1 MKKIIFIVFILI
13 NGYLY
18 ADNNIRIEIHNVTIN
33 GGKVYV
39 GIYFNEMAYRNQ
51 SQNMIVEIGPINS
64 IISINL
70 NLPDGEYVLD
80 AYQDTNNNGILD
92 FGIFNIPKEPI
103 GITNYNGGIPG
114 NFNRHKVLI
123 NNRTEFV
130 RINLR

>member
-18 ADNNIRIEIHNVTIN
+18 ADNNIRIEIHDVTIN

-51 SQNMIVEIGPINS
+51 SQNMIVEIEPINN

-70 NLPDGEYVLD
+70 SLPDGEYVLD

>member
-51 SQNMIVEIGPINS
+51 SQNMIVEIEPINN

-70 NLPDGEYVLD
+70 SLPDGEYVLD

>member
-51 SQNMIVEIGPINS
+51 SQNMIVEIEPINS